1 MTPSIKM
8 NFQSDKAFSSSLW
21 ACEGCRDIQGHG
33 YVDTQSHVKV
43 CIAYENLRE
52 GKDLDKDK
60 DLVDYFA
67 AVLRQRLDNV

>member
-1 MTPSIKM
+1 M
-8 NFQSDKAFSSSLW
+8 
-21 ACEGCRDIQGHG
+21 
-33 YVDTQSHVKV
+33 DTQSHVKV

>member
-8 NFQSDKAFSSSLW
+8 NFKSDKAFSHNLW
-21 ACEGCRDIQGHG
+21 ACEGCNG

-43 CIAYENLRE
+43 CIAYKNLRE
-52 GKDLDKDK
+52 GKNLDKDK